1 MAKKINKDNT
11 SSYEHIITPG
21 QLVYKRFMKN
31 KLAIV
36 GLIILV
42 VMFLFAFIGPFF
54 SPYGEY
60 EMFYKTEFISNIYV
74 ITGSNELYAL
84 NEGDG
89 RVLWRMTPDLKITKQ
104 PQISVDGILYI
115 PLEDGSV
122 LQVDPEKGQVL
133 ATLTSENDI
142 KETTYYTTES
152 KPSETIKITLEDGY
166 LIGTSVETGVK
177 KWDFIGYANVAMEPI
192 IDANG
197 NIYTVC
203 EDGEV
208 FGLKADR
215 GSQRWSLPTE
225 QLGPYMLFEGP
236 VKVNTIMNKS
246 HPTKEHILGTDKFGL
261 DVMTRLMYGG
271 RISLLV
277 GFVVIIIEMFIG
289 VLLGGISG
297 YYGKWIDNLIMRVV
311 DIFNCIPTL
320 PIMLILSSFMIA
332 MKVPPQQKIYVLMLL
347 LGILGWPYIARVV
360 RGQILSLREQDFII
374 AVEATGIRPMRRIFK
389 HLVPNVMPQLIVIA
403 TLSIGGVILTE
414 SALSY
419 LGIGLDFPYA
429 SWGNMVDAV
438 NDPEIMRNFLNIWVP
453 PGVCI
458 LLTVMAFNFV
468 GDGLRDAF
476 DPKMKR

>member
-1 MAKKINKDNT
+1 MAGKTKKNEST
-11 SSYEHIITPG
+11 SYEHIITPG

-36 GLIILV
+36 GLVILV

-74 ITGSNELYAL
+74 ITGENEIYAL

-89 RVLWRMTPDLKITKQ
+89 RVLWRMKPELRIVEQPKISPEGDLF
-104 PQISVDGILYI
+104 IL
-115 PLEDGSV
+115 LEDGSV
-122 LQVDPEKGQVL
+122 LQVEPEKGVVL
-133 ATLTSENDI
+133 ATLASATDI
-142 KETTYYTTES
+142 KIENFYTVDAR
-152 KPSETIKITLEDGY
+152 PSETIKVTLEEGY
-166 LIGTSVETGVK
+166 LIGTSIETGVK
-177 KWDFIGYANVAMEPI
+177 KWDFIGYANVALEPVV
-192 IDANG
+192 DVNG
-197 NIYTVC
+197 NLYTVC

-208 FGLKADR
+208 FAIKAER
-215 GSQRWSLPTE
+215 GSQRWSLATN
-225 QLGPYMLFEGP
+225 QVGPYMMFEGP
-236 VKVNTIMNKS
+236 VKVDTLMNKS
-246 HPTKEHILGTDKFGL
+246 LPTAQHILGTDKFGL
-261 DVMTRLMYGG
+261 DVMTRLMFGG

-297 YYGKWIDNLIMRVV
+297 YYGKWIDNMIMRIV
-311 DIFNCIPTL
+311 DVFNCIPTL

-332 MKVPPQQKIYVLMLL
+332 LKVPPQQKIYVLMLL